1 LGLIPETIERSR
13 ALFSVA
19 IPNNIKAVLDE
30 KGITP
35 YRLAKMWGK
44 HPNHVYALV
53 KPDTLPDGTALKTIK
68 EIADLLDVSI
78 DRLIVKDGK

>member
-1 LGLIPETIERSR
+1 M
-13 ALFSVA
+13 A

-53 KPDTLPDGTALKTIK
+53 KPETLPDGTALKTMV
-68 EIADLLDVSI
+68 EIADLLGVPV
-78 DRLIVKDGK
+78 DRLIGKRN

>member
-1 LGLIPETIERSR
+1 MFY
-13 ALFSVA
+13 AVA

-53 KPDTLPDGTALKTIK
+53 KPKTLPDGTALKTIL
-68 EIADLLDVSI
+68 EIANLLNVPVT
-78 DRLIVKDGK
+78 RLIEKDEE

>member
-1 LGLIPETIERSR
+1 MQLM
-13 ALFSVA
+13 A
-19 IPNNIKAVLDE
+19 IPNNIKAVLAE

-53 KPDTLPDGTALKTIK
+53 KLKELPDGTALKTIV
-68 EIADLLDVSI
+68 EIADLLNVSV
-78 DRLIVKDGK
+78 DRLIKKSN